1 MVFSF
6 VPGVCF
12 FLFCTPHN
20 SSCIKQSLRI
30 MSTPVD
36 RTQEPNMEGQET
48 VAPMV
53 APPHLDDNK
62 VEDDPVV
69 APVVSRLSAI
79 GLEHGAEENPG
90 VASVVAPP
98 PRQAIPAQ
106 QINPKVL
113 MWTAAKPLS
122 VLYPTLEEYRKVN
135 KQMIRDQE
143 NRNRDDEEYEEFHRQ
158 MFGDRD
164 RDE

>member
-1 MVFSF
+1 LLCATTAREWFF
-6 VPGVCF
+6 RLFPVCF

-53 APPHLDDNK
+53 ALPRLDDNK

-98 PRQAIPAQ
+98 PQAIPAQ
-106 QINPKVL
+106 QMNPKQAIRWCNRAIDPSVL
-113 MWTAAKPLS
+113 MWTTGKACFLMS
-122 VLYPTLEEYRKVN
+122 
-135 KQMIRDQE
+135 
-143 NRNRDDEEYEEFHRQ
+143 DEEYKEYNRQ
-158 MFGDRD
+158 NRD
-164 RDE
+164 SDE